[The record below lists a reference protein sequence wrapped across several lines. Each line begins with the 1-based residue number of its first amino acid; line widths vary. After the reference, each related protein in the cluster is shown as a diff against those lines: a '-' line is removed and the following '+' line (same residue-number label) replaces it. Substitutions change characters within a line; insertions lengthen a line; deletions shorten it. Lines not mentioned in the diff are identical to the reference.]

1 MPMSNNH
8 EVGSSLRFRDFL
20 VEILHSLNKGR
31 FTSLDNSTQ
40 HYGAFLLRGLL
51 TYNMTLSNNSRM
63 DNNSDYEQDI
73 AADGGHDDCSP
84 FMDVFDFLHLYYI
97 PAIILT
103 GMLALC
109 VSKYLV
115 TLAPLSRM

>member
-1 MPMSNNH
+1 MPMRNNH

-20 VEILHSLNKGR
+20 GELLRLNKGR
-31 FTSLDNSTQ
+31 FPPLDNSTQ
-40 HYGAFLLRGLL
+40 YGAFLLRGLL
-51 TYNMTLSNNSRM
+51 TYNMTLSNSSRM
-63 DNNSDYEQDI
+63 DNISDYEQDL
-73 AADGGHDDCSP
+73 AADGVHDDCSP

-109 VSKYLV
+109 VSRYLV
-115 TLAPLSRM
+115 TLAPSPIM

>member
-1 MPMSNNH
+1 MPMPNNL

-20 VEILHSLNKGR
+20 SEILRHLNKGR
-31 FTSLDNSTQ
+31 FYSLDNSTQ
-40 HYGAFLLRGLL
+40 QYNAFLLRGLL

-63 DNNSDYEQDI
+63 DNNSDYEQDA
-73 AADGGHDDCSP
+73 AADGGHDACSP
-84 FMDVFDFLHLYYI
+84 FMEVLDFFHLYYI

-109 VSKYLV
+109 VSRYLV
-115 TLAPLSRM
+115 TPA

>member
-1 MPMSNNH
+1 MPIPNNH

-20 VEILHSLNKGR
+20 GELLHRLNKGR
-31 FTSLDNSTQ
+31 ISSLDNSTQ
-40 HYGAFLLRGLL
+40 NGAFLIRGLL
-51 TYNMTLSNNSRM
+51 TTLSNNSRM
-63 DNNSDYEQDI
+63 DNISDYEQDP

-109 VSKYLV
+109 ISRYLV
-115 TLAPLSRM
+115 TLAPSSRI